1 MTGWSEERTEEGDH
15 NMLSAVS
22 GLALKRHMFA
32 DLTSKRILQRVL
44 GLGSAPLARSQ
55 CFLGRTEF
63 IAEYPQ
69 SASGAR
75 PQTWVHQ

>member
-1 MTGWSEERTEEGDH
+1 
-15 NMLSAVS
+15 MLSALPESVGTVVS
-22 GLALKRHMFA
+22 ELALKRRVFA
-32 DLTSKRILQRVL
+32 DPKSKRILRMVL
-44 GLGSAPLARSQ
+44 GLGCAPLTQSR
-55 CFLGRTEF
+55 CFPGRTEF